1 MADWKTPLLAPVAG
15 DHRAL
20 SPAARDE
27 ILALLRPRPLRFLA
41 RLALTWATIVAVI
54 VLAVWADSWPVTVAA
69 SVAVAT
75 RQIVL
80 GLLTSRSTT
89 WACPSAPATPWST
102 SWPAFRSCS

>member
-1 MADWKTPLLAPVAG
+1 MG
-15 DHRAL
+15 ER
-20 SPAARDE
+20 
-27 ILALLRPRPLRFLA
+27 LRPLPGGPGAVRWHQTNRVRHVGFLA

-69 SVAVAT
+69 IVAVAT

-80 GLLTSRSTT
+80 GLLIHEQVHDLGLPQRPGD
-89 WACPSAPATPWST
+89 ALST

>member
-1 MADWKTPLLAPVAG
+1 MG
-15 DHRAL
+15 ER
-20 SPAARDE
+20 
-27 ILALLRPRPLRFLA
+27 LRPLPGGPGAVRWHQTNRVRHVGFLA

-69 SVAVAT
+69 IVAVAT